1 MANLDYEQVVIREA
15 AILTN
20 SYVASTVRGLDDN
33 LSLTSKNQVILYVD
47 FTIGSLT
54 SLELKVEFSPDGV
67 TYFQET
73 SIDVSSG
80 TWTVNLFE
88 YTITASGQYR
98 IAIPI
103 KDKYM
108 KISAKGTGTVTS
120 SSLKIT
126 NITWLA

>member
-1 MANLDYEQVVIREA
+1 MASLDYEQIVIRDA

-20 SYVASTVRGLDDN
+20 SYVASIVRWIDDN
-33 LSLTSKNQVILYVD
+33 LNLTDKNQVILYLD

-54 SLELKVEFSPDGV
+54 SLEIKAEFSPDNV
-67 TYFQET
+67 TFYQET
-73 SIDVSSG
+73 SIDITSG
-80 TWTVNLFE
+80 TGTVNLFE

-98 IAIPI
+98 LAIPV

-108 KISAKGTGTVTS
+108 KVSAKGTGTTTS

-126 NITWLA
+126 NITWIA